1 MHRFTYI
8 FILSALYGLILSGCF
23 VKKVKEREYI
33 TVRDTVITP
42 PVVKM
47 DTTVLFNDRF
57 VYLKDSTGQQTITIE
72 RLKNN
77 YIKVKSKCEPE
88 KIIVPITKTVVKSKV
103 VNVENYFWKYIA
115 FGLLLFISSYLLYSK
130 VLPRS

>member
-8 FILSALYGLILSGCF
+8 FILSALYGLILSGCYTR
-23 VKKVKEREYI
+23 KVREKEYI

-42 PVVKM
+42 TVVKM

-57 VYLKDSTGQQTITIE
+57 IYLKDSTGQQTITIE

-77 YIKVKSKCEPE
+77 YIKVRSKCEPE
-88 KIIVPITKTVVKSKV
+88 KIIIPITKTIVKSKV

-115 FGLLLFISSYLLYSK
+115 VGLLLFVGSYLLYSK
-130 VLPRS
+130 ILPRS

>member
-8 FILSALYGLILSGCF
+8 FILSALYGLILSGCYTR
-23 VKKVKEREYI
+23 KVKEKEYI

-57 VYLKDSTGQQTITIE
+57 IYLKDSTGQQTITIE

-77 YIKVKSKCEPE
+77 YIKVRSKCEPE
-88 KIIVPITKTVVKSKV
+88 KIIIPITKTIVKSKV

-115 FGLLLFISSYLLYSK
+115 VGLLLFIGSYLLYSK
-130 VLPRS
+130 ILPRS

>member
-1 MHRFTYI
+1 MRRFIYI
-8 FILSALYGLILSGCF
+8 FILSVLYGLILSGCF
-23 VKKVKEREYI
+23 ARKVKEREYI
-33 TVRDTVITP
+33 TVRDTIITP

-57 VYLKDSTGQQTITIE
+57 IYLKDSTGQQSIIIE

-88 KIIVPITKTVVKSKV
+88 KIIVPITKTVVKSKI

-115 FGLLLFISSYLLYSK
+115 VGLLLFISSYLLYSK
-130 VLPRS
+130 ILPRS